1 MTKILKILFVL
12 VLFGGVVGVGVTG
25 LAVWYFGRDL
35 PDYQQLANYQPP
47 VVTRVY
53 AGDGRLLAEYAT
65 EKRVFVPVGA
75 MPPLVIHAFLAAED
89 RNFYSHPGVD
99 PLSMVRAAI
108 TDLFRLAEHRRPA
121 GASTITQQVAKNF
134 LLNNEL
140 SLKRKIREAL
150 IAIRME
156 QVMSKD
162 RILELYLNG
171 IYLGGGTYG
180 VAAAALNYF
189 NKPLDQ
195 LTVQEAAFLAA
206 LPKAPNNYDPRRHPE
221 AATERRDW
229 VIDRMAD
236 AGFITQQ
243 QAEAAKTQPIE
254 LRQRDATEMARAD
267 YFNEEV
273 RRELIDRYGER
284 EVYEGGLLVRTSL
297 DPTLQAAAD
306 KALRDALEAYDRR
319 HGWRGPVTHIAIDDD
334 WQSRLAAVP
343 IPAGAADVG
352 WSLAVV
358 RSTAGDAASIG
369 FANGSEATIP
379 YSELRWARKYI
390 NDDAVGPVP
399 ATAAAAVSPGDVVLV
414 QPLDAAGK
422 TYGLRQV
429 PAVSGALIA
438 LDPHTGRVLAMSGGF
453 SFAMSQFN
461 RATQAKRQTGSAIK
475 PFIYLAALDHGFTP
489 STLVLDAPFVV
500 DQGPGLPKWNP
511 TNYEHRFYGPVP
523 LFFALQESLNLVT
536 ARVGTT
542 VGLPII
548 QDYLVK
554 RFGILDQM
562 PLEDSY
568 ILGAGVTTPLRLTTA
583 YAMLV
588 NGGKLIHPTFI
599 DRVQDRNG
607 KTIYRADDRPCDGC
621 NNVAWTGQAPPE
633 LPDTRQQI
641 ADPRSCYQIVSM
653 LEGVVQRGTGRI
665 VSSIGKPLAGKTGT
679 TNESADTWF
688 VGFSPDLA
696 AGVYVGFDQPRSLG
710 KHEVGATVAAPA
722 FRDFMAAALKGKP
735 AIPFRIP
742 PGIELVRIDAH
753 TGRLPT
759 PGDRSVIWGAFK
771 PGTEPTNE
779 PGQVVS
785 GNGITLGVGDLS
797 PAGGT
802 AGDQAGG
809 AAAQPG
815 PRSGTG
821 GLY

>member
-1 MTKILKILFVL
+1 MTKLLKILFVL
-12 VLFGGVVGVGVTG
+12 VLFGGVAGVGVVG

-35 PDYQQLANYQPP
+35 PDYQQLTNYQPP

-53 AGDGRLLAEYAT
+53 AGDGRLLSEYAT
-65 EKRVFVPVGA
+65 EKRVFVPVSA

-89 RNFYSHPGVD
+89 RNFYSHPGID
-99 PLSMVRAAI
+99 PLSMVRAAV
-108 TDLFRLAEHRRPA
+108 TDLFRLAEHRRPV

-134 LLNNEL
+134 LLTNEL
-140 SLKRKIREAL
+140 SLQRKIREAL

-189 NKPLDQ
+189 NKPLDE
-195 LTVQEAAFLAA
+195 LSVDEAAFLAA
-206 LPKAPNNYDPRRHPE
+206 LPKAPNHYNPLRHPE
-221 AATERRDW
+221 AAKDRRDW
-229 VIDRMAD
+229 VIDRMVD
-236 AGFITQQ
+236 AGFIMPQQ
-243 QAEAAKTQPIE
+243 GRDAKAQPII
-254 LRQRDATEMARAD
+254 LRKRDATEMARAD

-273 RRELIDRYGER
+273 RRELIARYGDR
-284 EVYEGGLLVRTSL
+284 TVYEGGLLVRTSL
-297 DPTLQAAAD
+297 DPGLQADAD
-306 KALRDALEAYDRR
+306 KALRGALEAYDRR
-319 HGWRGPVTHIAIDDD
+319 HGWRGPVAHILLADD
-334 WQSRLAAVP
+334 WQSQLAAVP

-358 RSTAGDAASIG
+358 LSTEHNAATIG
-369 FANGSEATIP
+369 FADGGHGQIP
-379 YSELRWARKYI
+379 YDELRWARKELSD
-390 NDDAVGPVP
+390 NALGPVP
-399 ATAAAAVSPGDVVLV
+399 ATAGSAVAAGDVVLV
-414 QPLDAAGK
+414 QRLDASGK
-422 TYGLRQV
+422 VYGLRQI
-429 PAVSGALIA
+429 PDVSGALVA

-453 SFAMSQFN
+453 SFAMSQFD

-523 LFFALQESLNLVT
+523 LFFGLQESLNLVT

-542 VGLPII
+542 VGLPIVA
-548 QDYLVK
+548 QYLVQ
-554 RFGILDQM
+554 RFGILDAM

-607 KTIYRADDRPCDGC
+607 ATIYRADDRPCVGC

-633 LPDTRQQI
+633 LPDQRAQI
-641 ADPRSCYQIVSM
+641 ADARSCYQVVSM

-665 VSSIGKPLAGKTGT
+665 VSSVGKPLAGKTGT
-679 TNESADTWF
+679 TNDSNDTWF
-688 VGFSPDLA
+688 VGFAPDLV
-696 AGVYVGFDQPRSLG
+696 AGVFVGFDQPRSLG
-710 KHEVGATVAAPA
+710 KHEVGATAAAPA

-735 AIPFRIP
+735 GIPFRIP
-742 PGIELVRIDAH
+742 PGIELVRINGR
-753 TGRLPT
+753 TGQLAKT
-759 PGDRSVIWGAFK
+759 GDRNVIWGAFK
-771 PGTEPTNE
+771 PGTEPTGE
-779 PGQVVS
+779 PSQVVS
-785 GNGITLGVGDLS
+785 GNGVTLGVGELA
-797 PAGGT
+797 PNGNEAGGT
-802 AGDQAGG
+802 
-809 AAAQPG
+809 QPA

>member
-65 EKRVFVPVGA
+65 ERRVFVPVGA

-99 PLSMVRAAI
+99 PLSMVRAAV
-108 TDLFRLAEHRRPA
+108 TDLFRLAEHRRPV

-180 VAAAALNYF
+180 IAAAALNYF

-221 AATERRDW
+221 AAKERRDW

-243 QAEAAKTQPIE
+243 QAEAAKIQPIE
-254 LRQRDATEMARAD
+254 LRQRDATQMARAD

-284 EVYEGGLLVRTSL
+284 KVYEGGLLVRTSL
-297 DPTLQAAAD
+297 DPTLQVAAD

-319 HGWRGPVTHIAIDDD
+319 HGWRGPVSQIAIDAD

-343 IPAGAADVG
+343 IPPGAADVG

-358 RSTAGDAASIG
+358 RSTAGDAATIG
-369 FANGSEATIP
+369 FANGGAATIP

-414 QPLDAAGK
+414 QPLDA
-422 TYGLRQV
+422 
-429 PAVSGALIA
+429 SG
-438 LDPHTGRVLAMSGGF
+438 
-453 SFAMSQFN
+453 
-461 RATQAKRQTGSAIK
+461 
-475 PFIYLAALDHGFTP
+475 
-489 STLVLDAPFVV
+489 
-500 DQGPGLPKWNP
+500 
-511 TNYEHRFYGPVP
+511 
-523 LFFALQESLNLVT
+523 
-536 ARVGTT
+536 
-542 VGLPII
+542 
-548 QDYLVK
+548 
-554 RFGILDQM
+554 
-562 PLEDSY
+562 
-568 ILGAGVTTPLRLTTA
+568 
-583 YAMLV
+583 
-588 NGGKLIHPTFI
+588 
-599 DRVQDRNG
+599 
-607 KTIYRADDRPCDGC
+607 
-621 NNVAWTGQAPPE
+621 
-633 LPDTRQQI
+633 
-641 ADPRSCYQIVSM
+641 
-653 LEGVVQRGTGRI
+653 
-665 VSSIGKPLAGKTGT
+665 
-679 TNESADTWF
+679 
-688 VGFSPDLA
+688 
-696 AGVYVGFDQPRSLG
+696 
-710 KHEVGATVAAPA
+710 
-722 FRDFMAAALKGKP
+722 
-735 AIPFRIP
+735 
-742 PGIELVRIDAH
+742 
-753 TGRLPT
+753 
-759 PGDRSVIWGAFK
+759 
-771 PGTEPTNE
+771 
-779 PGQVVS
+779 
-785 GNGITLGVGDLS
+785 
-797 PAGGT
+797 
-802 AGDQAGG
+802 
-809 AAAQPG
+809 
-815 PRSGTG
+815 
-821 GLY
+821 

>member
-1 MTKILKILFVL
+1 F
-12 VLFGGVVGVGVTG
+12 
-25 LAVWYFGRDL
+25 
-35 PDYQQLANYQPP
+35 
-47 VVTRVY
+47 
-53 AGDGRLLAEYAT
+53 
-65 EKRVFVPVGA
+65 
-75 MPPLVIHAFLAAED
+75 
-89 RNFYSHPGVD
+89 
-99 PLSMVRAAI
+99 
-108 TDLFRLAEHRRPA
+108 
-121 GASTITQQVAKNF
+121 
-134 LLNNEL
+134 
-140 SLKRKIREAL
+140 
-150 IAIRME
+150 
-156 QVMSKD
+156 
-162 RILELYLNG
+162 
-171 IYLGGGTYG
+171 
-180 VAAAALNYF
+180 
-189 NKPLDQ
+189 
-195 LTVQEAAFLAA
+195 
-206 LPKAPNNYDPRRHPE
+206 
-221 AATERRDW
+221 
-229 VIDRMAD
+229 AD
-236 AGFITQQ
+236 
-243 QAEAAKTQPIE
+243 
-254 LRQRDATEMARAD
+254 
-267 YFNEEV
+267 
-273 RRELIDRYGER
+273 
-284 EVYEGGLLVRTSL
+284 
-297 DPTLQAAAD
+297 
-306 KALRDALEAYDRR
+306 
-319 HGWRGPVTHIAIDDD
+319 
-334 WQSRLAAVP
+334 
-343 IPAGAADVG
+343 
-352 WSLAVV
+352 
-358 RSTAGDAASIG
+358 
-369 FANGSEATIP
+369 GSEGQIP

-399 ATAAAAVSPGDVVLV
+399 ATAAAAVSAGEVVLV
-414 QPLDAAGK
+414 ERLDAAGK
-422 TYGLRQV
+422 SYGLRQI
-429 PAVSGALIA
+429 PAVSGALVA
-438 LDPHTGRVLAMSGGF
+438 MDPHTGRVLAMSGGF
-453 SFAMSQFN
+453 SFAISQFN

-523 LFFALQESLNLVT
+523 LFFGLQESLNLVT

-554 RFGILDQM
+554 RFGILDNM

-588 NGGKLIHPTFI
+588 NGGKQIHPTFI

-633 LPDTRQQI
+633 LPDTRAQI

-653 LEGVVQRGTGRI
+653 LEGVVQHGTGRI

-679 TNESADTWF
+679 TNESEDTWF

-759 PGDRSVIWGAFK
+759 NGDRNVIWGAFK
-771 PGTEPTNE
+771 PGTEPTSE

-785 GNGITLGVGDLS
+785 GNGITLGIGDLT
-797 PAGGT
+797 PNDDAN
-802 AGDQAGG
+802 GDQAGG
-809 AAAQPG
+809 GNAQPA